1 MSVRQASWRVPAG
14 ASPAQVGLSRRLVVS
29 VAWWNATTIA
39 KRTGVRVVCRVS
51 GMRTQPRATRHRPC
65 LTGASDLKA
74 DSVRLPARLDNRR
87 LINTECT

>member
-39 KRTGVRVVCRVS
+39 KRTGVRVVCR
-51 GMRTQPRATRHRPC
+51 GLRYAH
-65 LTGASDLKA
+65 
-74 DSVRLPARLDNRR
+74 PAAGHQAQAMLNG
-87 LINTECT
+87 C